1 MMYTVVNHPLQ
12 PHIPATFNRHCSDVQ
27 LRHWA
32 MRVDPLPAGA
42 PAFPYIGYRDPGPTY
57 GFLWEWR
64 WDGPSGR
71 FVRLPLGDDA
81 FTQYRKFCVA
91 TGESGQY
98 VAHPSEHTWEA
109 HRPVCRRM
117 AGVIHVLPR
126 GPDTRRCRR
135 SDYPGDPA
143 QGYSGLEEPTE
154 GWLHELLQGM
164 TCMNEIY
171 CPTNK
176 GITETPNGIGTD
188 DRDNEWFQCRF
199 PGSEDPKRYFE
210 FTSIYMFQTT
220 TLLCTLAYSGAGE
233 SQEERCVRWKVDVGV
248 MLLKRHVAEYKSNMD
263 ECLRCYRENWSRY
276 EQTRNMGRI
285 CSRGAAPA
293 LALGAGMGSLGRSAV
308 EGPRPCTACTH
319 SLVKCLPSQPVRTA
333 PRSVMNILHS
343 SPTHVGLAHNRCF

>member
-1 MMYTVVNHPLQ
+1 
-12 PHIPATFNRHCSDVQ
+12 
-27 LRHWA
+27 

-164 TCMNEIY
+164 TCMNEFY
-171 CPTNK
+171 CPTKK

-199 PGSEDPKRYFE
+199 PGSEDPKRYFQ
-210 FTSIYMFQTT
+210 FTSIFMFQTT
-220 TLLCTLAYSGAGE
+220 TLLCTVAYSGAGE
-233 SQEERCVRWKVDVGV
+233 SQEERCVRWKADVNV
-248 MLLKRHVAEYKSNMD
+248 MLLKRHIAEYKSNMD
-263 ECLRCYRENWSRY
+263 ECLRCYRENWLRY
-276 EQTRNMGRI
+276 EQTRNMGGEFAQEEQRQRLHLAREWDHWGEAV
-285 CSRGAAPA
+285 SKDLA
-293 LALGAGMGSLGRSAV
+293 LARHALTHLSSV
-308 EGPRPCTACTH
+308 FQVNPYGPH
-319 SLVKCLPSQPVRTA
+319 PV
-333 PRSVMNILHS
+333 P
-343 SPTHVGLAHNRCF
+343 